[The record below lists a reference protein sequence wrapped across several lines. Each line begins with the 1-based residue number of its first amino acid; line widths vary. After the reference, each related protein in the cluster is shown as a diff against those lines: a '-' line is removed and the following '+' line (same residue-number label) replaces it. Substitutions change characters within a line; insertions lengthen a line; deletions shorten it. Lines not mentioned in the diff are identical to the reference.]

1 MLATKLRAFHAVA
14 VAGGFTA
21 GAARLNVG
29 QPTVTS
35 QVRWLEE
42 YFGVELFHRH
52 KRTISLTPA
61 GQDLMAVTMRLDA
74 LQGEAADVLNAHGGF
89 HIGRLNVSAVGP
101 FHVTEMLAAFNKRY
115 PDLKINVRF
124 GNSRQSLEHLLNF
137 DVDVAVLAHTNLDE
151 RFYTI
156 PYRRH
161 PVVAFVDASHPFA
174 ERSSISIH
182 ELQDQRVVLRETGS
196 TTRSAFEAVL
206 RDKGVTINTVM
217 EIGSRESVWMAV
229 RRGIGL
235 SVVSEKEFIPHP
247 ELRAIPFADAEIYTH
262 AHVVCLAERQ
272 ESYLI
277 RAFLGIVEDLLE
289 SGQEVSS

>member
-21 GAARLNVG
+21 GAATLNVG

-42 YFGVELFHRH
+42 YYGVELFNRH
-52 KRTISLTPA
+52 GRNVSLTPA
-61 GQDLMAVTMRLDA
+61 GEDLLAVTMRLDA
-74 LQGEAADVLNAHGGF
+74 LQNEAADVLNAHGGF
-89 HIGRLNVSAVGP
+89 HIGRLNVAAVGP
-101 FHVTEMLAAFNKRY
+101 FHVTEMLAAFNKLY

-124 GNSRQSLEHLLNF
+124 GNSQQSLGHLLNF
-137 DVDVAVLAHTNLDE
+137 DVDVAVLAHTDLDD
-151 RFYTI
+151 RFFTI
-156 PYRRH
+156 PYRKH
-161 PVVAFVDASHPFA
+161 PVVAFVNTSHPFA
-174 ERSSISIH
+174 DRASISIH

-196 TTRSAFEAVL
+196 TTRSAFEVAL
-206 RDKGVTINTVM
+206 GENGVTINTVM

-247 ELRAIPFADAEIYTH
+247 ELRSIPFNDTDIYTH

-272 ESYLI
+272 NNYII
-277 RAFLGIVEDLLE
+277 RAFISIVEELLE
-289 SGQEVSS
+289 KNK